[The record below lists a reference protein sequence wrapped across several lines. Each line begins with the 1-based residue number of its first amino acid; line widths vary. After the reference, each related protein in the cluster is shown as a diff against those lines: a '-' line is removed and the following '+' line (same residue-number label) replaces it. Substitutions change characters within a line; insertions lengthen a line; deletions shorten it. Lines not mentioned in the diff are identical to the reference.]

1 MSNLFGELIRDEL
14 INMKI
19 ATLET
24 VRGCSPQE
32 IEGIK
37 SRQGVDY
44 LPGLYVE
51 YLAVLGKEDG
61 DLHVGS
67 DRLYSHLLLLKDW
80 AKELLEENDQ
90 PFDLPA
96 DAFVF
101 LMHQG
106 YQFLYFPTAN
116 RDNDP
121 PVFYYTED
129 PNLESLMPQRKSDHL
144 SEFLTIFV
152 ADERNRHAQEAFLA
166 RWKRK
171 AANNPV

>member
-32 IEGIK
+32 IEAIK

-51 YLAVLGKEDG
+51 YLAVLGNKDG
-61 DLHVGS
+61 GLYVGS

-80 AKELLEENDQ
+80 AKELLEEHDQ

-96 DAFVF
+96 DAFVL

-106 YQFLYFPTAN
+106 YQFLYFLTKDKNDDPTI
-116 RDNDP
+116 
-121 PVFYYTED
+121 FYYTED
-129 PNLESLMPQRKSDHL
+129 RRLQNLMPQRRFEHL

-152 ADERNRHAQEAFLA
+152 ADRRNRHAQEAFLA
-166 RWKRK
+166 RWRRK
-171 AANNPV
+171 AAIDPA